1 MSLRRDAMDR
11 FGFIHDKLDIKILIL
26 FVLGRLPAAIDG
38 NGLSQ
43 LVLIDDGISYFDY
56 TDCLAELVETEHVE
70 ETDAGYRITEKGAR
84 NGGAIESSLPYSVR
98 KKAERILAPV
108 AEKLQRDNMIVTE
121 ILPGDGGAFRA
132 RLSLSDGVGEILSL
146 QLLCGSEAQARA
158 VCENFRADAE
168 RHYHRIIGM
177 LS

>member
-1 MSLRRDAMDR
+1 MDR

-26 FVLGRLPAAIDG
+26 FVLGRLPAVIDG

-70 ETDAGYRITEKGAR
+70 ETDSGYRITEKGAR
-84 NGGAIESSLPYSVR
+84 NGSAIESSLPYSVR
-98 KKAERILAPV
+98 KKAERILTPV
-108 AEKLQRDNMIVTE
+108 AEKLQRENMIVSE
-121 ILPGDGGAFRA
+121 ILPAEDGTARA
-132 RLSLSDGVGEILSL
+132 KLSLSDGVGEILSL
-146 QLLCGSEAQARA
+146 QILCADEAQARA

-168 RHYHRIIGM
+168 RYYHRMIGM